1 MFFRRKDCAAC
12 QSKEIV
18 ISDLQDQLQ
27 KALSEIDK
35 LKQAAILLND
45 AIVDPHESKENA
57 AVASPNDP
65 EEEKTSLK
73 IEKGENGSEHQSGAL
88 KKDNDGSAGRRSRQ
102 SKRTL
107 SQADLRTAINAI
119 CLRCEKKIT
128 NFLESAS
135 SDLLSETVSAE
146 NIDRFKAILMECASE
161 INTVIG
167 FDGRAEELGALL
179 YQDGRA
185 WDYFLKSKLPKI
197 VKAKDAKRI
206 KSQQWNNFLEQLQTS
221 LDTHKAQLISNIRKS
236 YVVNEYGTVELDDRD
251 KEIARYL
258 RSVKLYSKAEAIGY
272 RRVYG
277 YIKTWATREVK
288 KTSINTPLPNN
299 GIDFEYWVADR
310 FNERNWSAQVTQGSG
325 DQGVDV
331 VVNIG
336 ALRVAVQCKLYTGSV
351 GNKAVQEVL
360 AGMSFFDLDKGVII
374 STGKYTKSA
383 HALAEKNNILLLAP
397 EDIPYLSDLLLGN

>member
-27 KALSEIDK
+27 KALSEVDR
-35 LKQAAILLND
+35 LKQATILLNK
-45 AIVDPHESKENA
+45 AIVDLHDSKENA
-57 AVASPNDP
+57 AVASPKDP
-65 EEEKTSLK
+65 EEEKASFK
-73 IEKGENGSEHQSGAL
+73 IERGENGSEHQSGAL
-88 KKDNDGSAGRRSRQ
+88 TKEYDSSNGRRQRP
-102 SKRTL
+102 SKRIL

-119 CLRCEKKIT
+119 CLRCEKEIV
-128 NFLESAS
+128 NFVESAS
-135 SDLLSETVSAE
+135 SDFRSGAVSAE
-146 NIDRFKAILMECASE
+146 DIDNFKAMLIECASE

-167 FDGRAEELGALL
+167 FDGRAEELGTLL
-179 YQDGRA
+179 TQDDRA
-185 WDYFLKSKLPKI
+185 WDYFSKNKLPKI
-197 VKAKDAKRI
+197 AKAQDAKRI
-206 KSQQWNNFLEQLQTS
+206 KNHQWHNFLEQLQTS
-221 LDTHKAQLISNIRKS
+221 LEKHKPQLISNIRKS

-258 RSVKLYSKAEAIGY
+258 RSVKLYSKAEAVGY

-288 KTSINTPLPNN
+288 KTSINTPLPKN

-336 ALRVAVQCKLYTGSV
+336 VLRVAVQCKLYTGSV

-360 AGMSFFDLDKGVII
+360 AGMSFFDLDRGVII

-397 EDIPYLSDLLLGN
+397 EDIPYLSDVLLDN

>member
-35 LKQAAILLND
+35 LKQAAILLKN
-45 AIVDPHESKENA
+45 AIVDPHDSEENA

-88 KKDNDGSAGRRSRQ
+88 KKDNDGGTGRRSRQ

-119 CLRCEKKIT
+119 CLRYEKKIT
-128 NFLESAS
+128 NFVESAS

-146 NIDRFKAILMECASE
+146 DIDRFKAILMEYASE

-167 FDGRAEELGALL
+167 FGGRAKELGTLL
-179 YQDGRA
+179 SQDGRA

-197 VKAKDAKRI
+197 VKANDAKRI

-221 LDTHKAQLISNIRKS
+221 LDAHKAQLISNIRKS

-310 FNERNWSAQVTQGSG
+310 FNERSWSAQVTQGSG

-397 EDIPYLSDLLLGN
+397 EDIPYLSDLLLGK